1 MGANSRGGSV
11 LRTWPQHQQQQQQAG
26 QQYYKHLLSSVS
38 SVSSVRARDLDDAR
52 CAERTNGAGGGM
64 RGTATVPQPPTP
76 ASQCVTAHTGAYF
89 SLHNN
94 GIQGVNDG
102 AGAVGAVAHNGEVNP
117 DGRSSM
123 THHYAGRFT
132 PPASHLMDLSG
143 PPDHQQHQQSHHHNL
158 SSSAYHHPHSQVAVE
173 YNELSHMM
181 FKNPEETR
189 YHPHHPHQPHHRDQ
203 LEYDQRLHSTDN
215 SPEFLSDYSRDH
227 EQQSLCLTPSSQ
239 SVYSPSGCGG
249 ADEMGAPN
257 SVQSVHGQTTGS
269 YVDMAEYKPNVMEER
284 MVARYGCEQ
293 AAELGHVTEPSSSTT
308 TTTTKGYGDREGCV
322 RTSVRRKR
330 RHSGNNNSNS
340 NSSGSGCCNSNE
352 SDGETSTAAS
362 TTRTKVRR
370 KNDQEL
376 QNQRAMA
383 NVRERQRTQSLNDAF
398 AALRK
403 IIPTMP
409 SDKLSKIQTLKLAT
423 RYIDFLFHVLKS
435 NTENLEYIENAEI
448 NAQNAILSAKEVV
461 SSSSSSNYIAHERL
475 SYAFNAWRI
484 ERDWNSST

>member
-11 LRTWPQHQQQQQQAG
+11 LRTWQHQHQHQQQQAG
-26 QQYYKHLLSSVS
+26 QQYKHLSSVS
-38 SVSSVRARDLDDAR
+38 SARARDLEDAR

-64 RGTATVPQPPTP
+64 RGAATVPQPPTP

-89 SLHNN
+89 ILHNN

-102 AGAVGAVAHNGEVNP
+102 AGAVVGAVAHNGEGNP

-123 THHYAGRFT
+123 AHHYAGRYT

-143 PPDHQQHQQSHHHNL
+143 PPDHQQHHQHAHHHNL

-173 YNELSHMM
+173 YNELNHMM

-189 YHPHHPHQPHHRDQ
+189 YHPHHHHHQPRDQ

-249 ADEMGAPN
+249 GADEMVAPN
-257 SVQSVHGQTTGS
+257 SVQSVHGQTGS

-293 AAELGHVTEPSSSTT
+293 QAAELGHATEPSSSSTT

-322 RTSVRRKR
+322 RTTVRRKR

-340 NSSGSGCCNSNE
+340 SGNGCCSNSNE
-352 SDGETSTAAS
+352 SDGESSTAAS

-435 NTENLEYIENAEI
+435 NTENLEYIENAEM